1 MRTYEEFLTWS
12 MTWQLHCQFFCFF
25 YAINKTANV
34 FWVKSVRIFILSWPE
49 RLKRPSDFRIFLTIF
64 RRLLNFA
71 EDVWGCSDYLWALLK
86 LFKRR
91 HFFCVVILFVHK
103 VNIKHFFWN
112 IVREIEL
119 NCSYKSYP
127 KKQFPQI
134 GESGMRNC
142 PWCVRSLSS
151 VRWPETHT

>member
-1 MRTYEEFLTWS
+1 M
-12 MTWQLHCQFFCFF
+12 MWQLHCQFFCFF
-25 YAINKTANV
+25 YAINKAANV

-103 VNIKHFFWN
+103 VNIKHFFGTLSGKLNW
-112 IVREIEL
+112 IVLINHILKNNSLKLVSLVWEIVL
-119 NCSYKSYP
+119 DAWDRCLQP
-127 KKQFPQI
+127 A
-134 GESGMRNC
+134 GLR
-142 PWCVRSLSS
+142 L
-151 VRWPETHT
+151 THNG